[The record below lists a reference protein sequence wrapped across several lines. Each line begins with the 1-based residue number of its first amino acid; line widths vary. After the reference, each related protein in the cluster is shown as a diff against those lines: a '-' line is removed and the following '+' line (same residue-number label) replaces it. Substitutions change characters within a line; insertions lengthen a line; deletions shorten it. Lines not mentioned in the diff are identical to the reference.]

1 MQDPMGEA
9 LTPRSKVNFTGVFS
23 LKTQAE
29 AYLMAIAVQGL
40 VKHSVFI
47 FDKLADGSV
56 SELEEDMKTIVRLT
70 HRFMELTLDEAER
83 DAAAELANA
92 ISNTLAKLQTD
103 FEAAKPQ
110 CQNGGANIEESLKK
124 SIIQNMQLF
133 LANMVD
139 IAVLMEEN
147 QIKRGIETV
156 KQALQALQRLR
167 GQPGSNVDEER
178 GQTLLSPRFK
188 AFFSLVLSTQLTRYL
203 SLHHR
208 VHSPRTPRSFF
219 EQRAQ
224 NLRESL
230 KYVSQL
236 LDNRIAVTVQEDLR
250 QKLLDAKAVIEGS
263 TNELITVSRALNFR
277 PEGSD
282 PASTQRQAA
291 LISDVVRVMK
301 ELLAFLQGKALAV
314 GSNASFSYADLLRHL
329 AELETA
335 VRERQAKAAVK
346 HAKGV
351 LEEVAILTLDK
362 AEDDAVL
369 AALRGALR
377 QKTKEL
383 MEAVKV
389 VLEDSTKS
397 GMLCSAVAGV
407 QRLAAEVAAYLKE
420 VGGAPCDDGGTG
432 RATHAL
438 KQSLMAASKALSLQI
453 AGMLETAK

>member
-1 MQDPMGEA
+1 MQGPMGEA
-9 LTPRSKVNFTGVFS
+9 LTPRSRVNFTGVFS
-23 LKTQAE
+23 LRTQAE
-29 AYLMAIAVQGL
+29 ACLMAVAVQGL
-40 VKHSVFI
+40 VKQSVFV

-56 SELEEDMKTIVRLT
+56 SGLEEDMETIVGLT
-70 HRFMELTLDEAER
+70 HQFIELTLDEAER
-83 DAAAELANA
+83 DAAANLAKA
-92 ISNTLAKLQTD
+92 MSKTLEKLQTD

-110 CQNGGANIEESLKK
+110 CQNGEASIEENLKI
-124 SIIQNMQLF
+124 SIIENMQLF
-133 LANMVD
+133 LANMVE

-167 GQPGSNVDEER
+167 GQQGGNVEEER
-178 GQTLLSPRFK
+178 GQTLLSP
-188 AFFSLVLSTQLTRYL
+188 
-203 SLHHR
+203 R

-230 KYVSQL
+230 KYVCQL
-236 LDNRIAVTVQEDLR
+236 LDNRIAVTQQEDLR
-250 QKLLDAKAVIEGS
+250 QKLHDAKAVIEGA

-282 PASTQRQAA
+282 PASSQRQAA

-301 ELLAFLQGKALAV
+301 DLLALLQGKALAV
-314 GSNASFSYADLLRHL
+314 GSNASFSYEDLLRHL

-335 VRERQAKAAVK
+335 VRERQAKAAVE

-351 LEEVAILTLDK
+351 IEEVAILTLDK

-369 AALRGALR
+369 SALREALR

-383 MEAVKV
+383 MAAVKA

-407 QRLAAEVAAYLKE
+407 QKLAAEVAAYLKE
-420 VGGAPCDDGGTG
+420 VGGEPDDGGGAG
-432 RATHAL
+432 RASHAL

-453 AGMLETAK
+453 AGLLETVK